1 MLAVLLLA
9 ALPIYP
15 GARPMSVRGNS
26 GAQNRIFVVDA
37 PKMKVATWYAQKFNK
52 PIQRY
57 GDQGVVYVAKRERRG
72 SLPADP
78 MIRVEQGAVLQSQP
92 GGATMIIL
100 VDLEIPSG
108 SVQNHNPG
116 INLDPGKPK
125 PAGKPT
131 GGSDPNR
138 YGHDPLGGRSVE
150 GRSVE
155 GSFR

>member
-1 MLAVLLLA
+1 MLAVLLIA
-9 ALPIYP
+9 ALPVYP
-15 GARPMSVRGNS
+15 GARPVSVKGHS
-26 GAQNRIFVVDA
+26 GAHSRIYTVDA
-37 PKMKVATWYAQKFNK
+37 PKMKVAAWYAQKFNK
-52 PIQRY
+52 PIQRF

-72 SLPADP
+72 NLPNDP
-78 MIRVEQGAVLQSQP
+78 MIRVQEGAVLQARP

-116 INLDPGKPK
+116 LNLDPGRPV

-131 GGSDPNR
+131 GGADPNR
-138 YGHDPLGGRSVE
+138 YGRDPLGGRSVE